1 MAKPCH
7 RRSETLCKEC
17 LCNPFYARRNVVI
30 YLGRQWYVVSKE
42 SEENYSCKSSM
53 RSLCQDSE
61 GNSAS
66 DESAEGLV
74 GGGGTSELGW
84 FRGGGSRH
92 RGSRC
97 GLAGCRRGS
106 GGRRS
111 RGSRYAAR
119 SNRRGGRRVGR
130 NNRGRW
136 GRSGR
141 TAGCNRRSWGRSRH
155 AAGSS
160 RRGGRRVGRNNRGRW
175 GRSGRTTGCNR
186 RSRGRSRHAAGSS
199 RRGGRRVGRNNR
211 GRRGRSGL
219 GRRDDYSVGNCNRLR
234 AVNRCSGNRRRRR
247 SLRLGGARSCGV
259 AVASSRLRRGDGDI
273 VAALRRRQGNGDGRG
288 GRARSR
294 SWLGRRR
301 GAGRVDGVA
310 GRLWRRDGV
319 VVRLARSRGVV
330 IHR

>member
-160 RRGGRRVGRNNRGRW
+160 RRGGRRVGRNNRGR
-175 GRSGRTTGCNR
+175 
-186 RSRGRSRHAAGSS
+186 
-199 RRGGRRVGRNNR
+199 
-211 GRRGRSGL
+211 RGRSGL

>member
-119 SNRRGGRRVGR
+119 SN
-130 NNRGRW
+130 
-136 GRSGR
+136 
-141 TAGCNRRSWGRSRH
+141 
-155 AAGSS
+155 